1 MSKLF
6 PFSPSVEGKPLVKK
20 IVHFVDLSCCV
31 CMYVCM
37 CVCMHVLV
45 VRFLERVV
53 SIALTLFSFSIFS
66 HFYWNNLLFFF
77 FSRLH
82 NNNLSFTASECVD
95 FFSISNLN
103 SNCILIIMHTLNCL
117 YFMNYS

>member
-77 FSRLH
+77 FLVYIIIICHLQPVSVW
-82 NNNLSFTASECVD
+82 T
-95 FFSISNLN
+95 FFQ
-103 SNCILIIMHTLNCL
+103 
-117 YFMNYS
+117 